1 MAKLE
6 QIASDAG
13 ESLETLIPRV
23 IRETGSVHK
32 AAIVLGVYP
41 NAIRHWLDKNKL
53 RLVIRRTV
61 DVEKDL

>member
-13 ESLETLIPRV
+13 EPLETLIPRV
-23 IRETGSVHK
+23 IREQGSVHK

-41 NAIRHWLDKNKL
+41 NAIRHWLEKNKL
-53 RLVIRRTV
+53 RLVVHRTI
-61 DVEKDL
+61 DVEKGL